1 MTTATPPKIL
11 DTDLKLNMGKESD
24 FQSMLEDFG
33 SPKEA
38 SFDDELADPVW
49 EKESLY
55 SITIILCAI
64 ANLLLRNHSLS
75 RQRLKQL
82 EKHRGRLRSTQTDQ
96 RKSNLPRT
104 RGTVVTRKKA
114 Y

>member
-38 SFDDELADPVW
+38 SFGDELADPV
-49 EKESLY
+49 
-55 SITIILCAI
+55 
-64 ANLLLRNHSLS
+64 
-75 RQRLKQL
+75 
-82 EKHRGRLRSTQTDQ
+82 
-96 RKSNLPRT
+96 
-104 RGTVVTRKKA
+104 
-114 Y
+114 